1 MLAKVADL
9 YASRLAAELSIH
21 PEDCMKTIRY
31 RDIVERVKDA
41 CMEANFKLAADVRT
55 AVEKARI
62 AEESPIGRE
71 ILDRILEN
79 AAIAERE
86 QIAICQDTGFA
97 VCFVELGDR
106 VSIEG
111 GTLVDAINQGVRE
124 GYGEGYLRKSICHP
138 LTRKNTGDNTPA
150 IVHPE
155 LVPGDRLKILLAPK
169 GSGSENMSRVAM
181 LKPSDGLEGIK
192 KLVIDQVRESGANPC
207 PPIVVGVGIGGTME
221 KAALIAKKAML
232 RPIGSVNPDPELD
245 ALEAELLKKINDL
258 GIGPQG
264 LGGRTTALAVHIEVF
279 PCHIASLPVAVNINC
294 HASRHKEILF

>member
-1 MLAKVADL
+1 
-9 YASRLAAELSIH
+9 
-21 PEDCMKTIRY
+21 
-31 RDIVERVKDA
+31 
-41 CMEANFKLAADVRT
+41 
-55 AVEKARI
+55 
-62 AEESPIGRE
+62 
-71 ILDRILEN
+71 
-79 AAIAERE
+79 
-86 QIAICQDTGFA
+86 
-97 VCFVELGDR
+97 VELGDR

-294 HASRHKEILF
+294 HASQHKEILF

>member
-1 MLAKVADL
+1 
-9 YASRLAAELSIH
+9 
-21 PEDCMKTIRY
+21 MKAIRY
-31 RDIVERVKDA
+31 GAIVEKVKDA
-41 CMEANFKLAADVRT
+41 CMEANFKLAEDVRA
-55 AVEKARI
+55 AVEKARVT
-62 AEESPIGRE
+62 EESPVGRE
-71 ILDRILEN
+71 ILDQMLEN

-111 GTLVDAINQGVRE
+111 GTLVDAINEGVRE
-124 GYGEGYLRKSICHP
+124 GYREGYLRKSICHP

-150 IVHPE
+150 IVHLE
-155 LVPGDRLKILLAPK
+155 LVPGDTLKILLAPK
-169 GSGSENMSRVAM
+169 GAGSENMSRVAM

-192 KLVIDQVRESGANPC
+192 DLVIDRVREAGANPC
-207 PPIVVGVGIGGTME
+207 PPVIVGVGIGGTME

-232 RPIGSVNPDPELD
+232 RPIGSLNPDPEL
-245 ALEAELLKKINDL
+245 APLEAELLGKINDL

>member
-1 MLAKVADL
+1 MKVVSYGA
-9 YASRLAAELSIH
+9 
-21 PEDCMKTIRY
+21 
-31 RDIVERVKDA
+31 IVEKVRDA
-41 CMEANFKLAADVRT
+41 CMEANFKLADDVRA
-55 AVEKARI
+55 AVEKARGT
-62 AEESPIGRE
+62 EESPVGRE
-71 ILDRILEN
+71 ILDQMLEN

-97 VCFVELGDR
+97 VCFVELGDS

-111 GTLVDAINQGVRE
+111 GLLVDAINEGVRQ
-124 GYGEGYLRKSICHP
+124 GYRDGYLRKSICHP

-150 IVHPE
+150 IVHLE
-155 LVPGDRLKILLAPK
+155 LVPGDTLKILLAPK
-169 GSGSENMSRVAM
+169 GAGSENMSRVAM

-192 KLVIDQVRESGANPC
+192 DLVIDRVREAGANPC
-207 PPIVVGVGIGGTME
+207 PPVIVGVGIGGTME

-232 RPIGSVNPDPELD
+232 RLIGSLNPDPELA
-245 ALEAELLKKINDL
+245 ALEAELLEKINDL

>member
-1 MLAKVADL
+1 MKV
-9 YASRLAAELSIH
+9 
-21 PEDCMKTIRY
+21 IRY
-31 RDIVERVKDA
+31 GDIVEKVKEA
-41 CMEANFKLAADVRT
+41 CMEANFKLADDVRA
-55 AVEKARI
+55 AVENARVT
-62 AEESPIGRE
+62 EESPVGRE
-71 ILDRILEN
+71 ILDQMLEN

-111 GTLVDAINQGVRE
+111 GTLVDAINEGVRE
-124 GYGEGYLRKSICHP
+124 GYREGYLRKSICHP

-150 IVHPE
+150 IVHLE
-155 LVPGDRLKILLAPK
+155 LVPGDTLKILLAPK
-169 GSGSENMSRVAM
+169 GAGSENMSRVAM

-192 KLVIDQVRESGANPC
+192 DLVIDRVREAGANPC
-207 PPIVVGVGIGGTME
+207 PPVIVGVGIGGTME

-232 RPIGSVNPDPELD
+232 RPIGSLNPDPEL
-245 ALEAELLKKINDL
+245 APLEAELLGKINDL

>member
-1 MLAKVADL
+1 MLAQICK
-9 YASRLAAELSIH
+9 LSTH
-21 PEDCMKTIRY
+21 PEKFMKAIRY
-31 RDIVERVKDA
+31 EAIVEKVKEA
-41 CMEANFKLAADVRT
+41 CMEANFKLADDVRA
-55 AVEKARI
+55 AVEKARGT
-62 AEESPIGRE
+62 EESPVGRE
-71 ILDRILEN
+71 ILDQMLEN

-97 VCFVELGDR
+97 VFFVELGDR

-111 GTLVDAINQGVRE
+111 GLLVDAINEGVRQ
-124 GYGEGYLRKSICHP
+124 GYRDGYLRKSICHP

-150 IVHPE
+150 IVHLE
-155 LVPGDRLKILLAPK
+155 LVPGDALKILLAPK
-169 GSGSENMSRVAM
+169 GAGSENMSRVAM

-192 KLVIDQVRESGANPC
+192 TLVIDRVREAGANPC
-207 PPIVVGVGIGGTME
+207 PPVIVGVGIGGTME

-232 RPIGSVNPDPELD
+232 RPIGSLNPDPEL
-245 ALEAELLKKINDL
+245 APLEAEFLGKINDL

-294 HASRHKEILF
+294 HASRHKEIVF

>member
-9 YASRLAAELSIH
+9 HASRLAAELSIH

-294 HASRHKEILF
+294 HASQHKEILF